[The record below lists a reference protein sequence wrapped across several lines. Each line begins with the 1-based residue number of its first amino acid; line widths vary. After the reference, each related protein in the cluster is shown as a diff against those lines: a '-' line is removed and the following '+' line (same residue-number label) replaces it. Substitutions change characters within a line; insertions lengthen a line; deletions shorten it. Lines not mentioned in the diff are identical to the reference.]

1 MRSMIRRVMRLE
13 EAMGVS
19 DVPEP
24 ITEFTNVFIDSD
36 GTVVDTLVLRV
47 PSRAERQR
55 ALAALHR
62 TTSRES
68 APGRV
73 GFRP

>member
-1 MRSMIRRVMRLE
+1 MRRVKRLQR
-13 EAMGVS
+13 AMGVS

-24 ITEFTNVFIDSD
+24 TMVFNNVFIDSD

-55 ALAALHR
+55 ALAAAR
-62 TTSRES
+62 GAQTGS
-68 APGRV
+68 V
-73 GFRP
+73 GVRP